1 MRTLLPDHFAAELYD
16 LHQEGDENLFDD
28 INAVTDHLARMRA
41 LATLLNASPVPS
53 EWPEVE

>member
-1 MRTLLPDHFAAELYD
+1 MRTLLPDHLVADFYD
-16 LHQEGDENLFDD
+16 LHQEAEESPFDD
-28 INAVTDHLARMRA
+28 INAVTEHLARMRA